1 MYQNVN
7 RPRPRLPGNE
17 NPALVG
23 VDAGIKQS
31 PGLPSEQGTI
41 PKKLSSGAVNARKSS
56 VLSARSMAAQRMK
69 KG

>member
-1 MYQNVN
+1 MYQKVN
-7 RPRPRLPGNE
+7 RPRPRIPGNE
-17 NPALVG
+17 NPALQG
-23 VDAGIKQS
+23 VDAGVKS